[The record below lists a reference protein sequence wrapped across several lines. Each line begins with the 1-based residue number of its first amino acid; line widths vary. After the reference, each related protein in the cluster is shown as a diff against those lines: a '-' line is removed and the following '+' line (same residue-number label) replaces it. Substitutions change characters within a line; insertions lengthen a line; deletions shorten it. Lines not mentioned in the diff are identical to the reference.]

1 MQLEEITFDPAALAT
16 YKQKLQEQKELTDN
30 RAQLNV
36 KLQKYFTDFACT
48 QLRSTYQSISDEALK
63 SVLTTDQ
70 MPQSLID
77 MVLRVKQISGIKEN
91 TEANKFRKTP
101 SVFKTIKPIAI
112 HKNGLM
118 T

>member
-1 MQLEEITFDPAALAT
+1 M
-16 YKQKLQEQKELTDN
+16 TDN

-77 MVLRVKQISGIKEN
+77 MVLRVKQISGIKEILKRISFEN
-91 TEANKFRKTP
+91 A